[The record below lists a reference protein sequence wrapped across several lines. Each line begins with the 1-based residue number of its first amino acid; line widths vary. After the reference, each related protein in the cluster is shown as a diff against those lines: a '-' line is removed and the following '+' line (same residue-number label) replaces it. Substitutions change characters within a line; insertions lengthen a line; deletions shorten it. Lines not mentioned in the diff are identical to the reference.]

1 MSLPCATPNS
11 YNIVNISQAK
21 EAITASV
28 TGASY
33 GKAMDTSD

>member
-1 MSLPCATPNS
+1 MSLLCETPNS

-21 EAITASV
+21 EAIMASV

-33 GKAMDTSD
+33 GKAMDTKD